1 MSGPIAMS
9 APDITDA
16 DEDALRSAL
25 RSGVLGLGP
34 RAEEFERLAAETA
47 GVTHG
52 VAVSSGTAGLHLLVR
67 ALGIGR
73 DDEVLVPSF
82 TFAASANALIY
93 EGATPVFVDIEP
105 DTYNLDPSEL
115 EGRRTPRTKAVMAV
129 DVFGHPADW
138 DGIILASEGLTLID
152 DCCEAIGASY
162 RGEPIGSLGSAGCF
176 AFYPNKQ
183 MTTGE
188 GGMIVTDDSAL
199 ASLCRSL
206 RNQGRGEMGAW
217 LQHDRLGFNYRM
229 DELSAALGV
238 SQIRRLDSFLAKRAA
253 VAQMYGER
261 LANLHWLRPP
271 VVKPHVTMSWFVYVI
286 TLAAD
291 VDRTAVVES
300 LDAEGIPSR
309 TYFSPLHLQPY
320 IQERY
325 GTREGMLPITEE
337 IARRT
342 LALPFHNNLTEGE
355 VEDVVQALARAVSS

>member
-1 MSGPIAMS
+1 MTGRIAMS
-9 APDITDA
+9 APDIDDA
-16 DEDALRSAL
+16 DENAIRSAL

-34 RAEEFERLAAETA
+34 YAEEFERLVAETA

-73 DDEVLVPSF
+73 DDDVLVPSF

-105 DTYNLDPSEL
+105 DTYTLNPSEL
-115 EGRRTPRTKAVMAV
+115 RDRRTPRTKAVMAV

-138 DGIILASEGLTLID
+138 DGITLASKGLTLVD
-152 DCCEAIGASY
+152 DCCEAIGAAY
-162 RGEPIGSLGSAGCF
+162 RGRPIGSFGSAGCF

-188 GGMIVTDDSAL
+188 GGMIVTDDGAL
-199 ASLCRSL
+199 AGLCRSL
-206 RNQGRGEMGAW
+206 RNQGRGEMGTW
-217 LQHDRLGFNYRM
+217 LQHERLGFNYRM

-238 SQIRRLDSFLAKRAA
+238 SQIRRLGSFLAKRAR
-253 VAQMYGER
+253 VAQMYDER
-261 LANLHWLRPP
+261 LIDLGWLRRPIVRP
-271 VVKPHVTMSWFVYVI
+271 NVTMSWFVYVI
-286 TLAAD
+286 TLAPD
-291 VDRTAVVES
+291 VDRHAVVES
-300 LDAEGIPSR
+300 LEAEGIPSR
-309 TYFSPLHLQPY
+309 TYFPPLHLQPY
-320 IQERY
+320 IRERF
-325 GTREGMLPITEE
+325 GTREGMLPITED

-355 VEDVVQALARAVSS
+355 VERVLQALSRAVGS